1 MSHITFQQANFGRFE
16 LGTTSKYICNY
27 IEQRKALMLAKL
39 ARNSSP
45 LYSNIDQTAD
55 MPKKVYTKQLDRRSF
70 K

>member
-39 ARNSSP
+39 ARDSSQ
-45 LYSNIDQTAD
+45 SDDNIYLRSDR
-55 MPKKVYTKQLDRRSF
+55 PKNVYTKQLDRRSF